1 MQQLLEDIK
10 KKQFK
15 QAYLLYGQ
23 EAYLKNQYRD
33 RLKEA
38 LVQEGDTMNFT
49 AFRGK
54 DVNSGE
60 VIDLA
65 ETMPFFAD
73 RRVILIE
80 DSGLLKRAA
89 NSWRLY
95 EGACFLRVASCS

>member
-38 LVQEGDTMNFT
+38 LVEEGDTMNFT
-49 AFRGK
+49 AF
-54 DVNSGE
+54 
-60 VIDLA
+60 
-65 ETMPFFAD
+65 
-73 RRVILIE
+73 
-80 DSGLLKRAA
+80 
-89 NSWRLY
+89 
-95 EGACFLRVASCS
+95 